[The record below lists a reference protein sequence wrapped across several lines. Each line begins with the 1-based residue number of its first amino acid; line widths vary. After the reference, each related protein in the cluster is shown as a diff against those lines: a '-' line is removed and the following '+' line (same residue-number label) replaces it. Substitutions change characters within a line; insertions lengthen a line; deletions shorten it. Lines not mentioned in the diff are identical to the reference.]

1 MLLAV
6 DVWQHEP
13 VEGQFIW
20 SDRGNLTLFLDKAKQ
35 HNLFVNLRIGPYVC
49 AEWTYGGIP
58 GKCQAR
64 PGFPTVLKLMLIGGG
79 RPVCTVWL
87 GQKEGVEFRTVNAVW
102 QKHMQAWMQMV
113 VDTVHDYFAPQGGP
127 IIIAQV
133 ENELHAGTSPVSRQ

>member
-1 MLLAV
+1 M
-6 DVWQHEP
+6 
-13 VEGQFIW
+13 
-20 SDRGNLTLFLDKAKQ
+20 
-35 HNLFVNLRIGPYVC
+35 
-49 AEWTYGGIP
+49 
-58 GKCQAR
+58 
-64 PGFPTVLKLMLIGGG
+64 
-79 RPVCTVWL
+79 CTVWL